1 MTMKTC
7 ESRVISND
15 ADPADVRLR
24 VEEALSRHSL
34 LRDNSDVTAPRRTA
48 SGRPGEFHP
57 PGSHGTERE
66 SLPSLRSSHLIHQNV
81 NARIHAQ

>member
-57 PGSHGTERE
+57 RAPTERSVKV
-66 SLPSLRSSHLIHQNV
+66 SLHSALLT
-81 NARIHAQ
+81 